1 MNLEDFNIKPF
12 TCFRKDWG
20 LITAGDKDEFNSMTI
35 GWGGFGTMW
44 SVPVVFLFVKPS
56 RYTSEIIKRHDE
68 ITVSF
73 YPEECRKA
81 LSVMGT
87 ISGRD
92 HDKVKES
99 GLTPVFLENGVTYK
113 EATETVVARK
123 IYMDQMDKSIFPEFA
138 LAKYVGEN
146 ETEAHYFIIAQVSEV
161 LTGESIK

>member
-1 MNLEDFNIKPF
+1 MKLEEYSVKPF
-12 TCFRKDWG
+12 NCFRNDWA
-20 LITAGDKDEFNSMTI
+20 LITAGNKDEFNSMTI
-35 GWGGFGTMW
+35 GWGGMGTMW
-44 SVPVVFLFVKPS
+44 SVPAVFLFVKPS
-56 RYTSEIIKRHDE
+56 RYTSEIIKKHDE

-73 YPEECRKA
+73 YPEEGRKA

-113 EATETVVARK
+113 EATTTIVARK
-123 IYMDQMDKSIFPEFA
+123 IYMKQMDKSLFPEFA

-146 ETEAHYFIIAQVSEV
+146 ETEAHYFIVAQVSEV
-161 LTGESIK
+161 LETE